1 MGFCCCCCFCTF
13 SAKLPFRFHFESI
26 WISFWNIDQ
35 KLWFT
40 LRFIFIIMA
49 KQWAVKL
56 SFVPFYFY
64 AVFWILAFS
73 RNISFNKTFIGYIL
87 HCCVDKEIIYIPKL
101 RCSIDIECE
110 CAQNDQCIY
119 KTHENI
125 PKLVARYYLKRRKLY
140 EEPNK
145 FAISAVFRSETLHLW
160 TNMILMRAKKC
171 SKTLNNYMPCLT
183 LYSLRTFIQLF

>member
-110 CAQNDQCIY
+110 CDENDQCIRLMKISRNWWHVIIWNDGNCMKNQTNLQY
-119 KTHENI
+119 PLYFAVKLCISEQTWFWWEQKNA
-125 PKLVARYYLKRRKLY
+125 PKR
-140 EEPNK
+140 
-145 FAISAVFRSETLHLW
+145 
-160 TNMILMRAKKC
+160 
-171 SKTLNNYMPCLT
+171 
-183 LYSLRTFIQLF
+183 